1 MRILFDSMG
10 SQVQVQNETGTRLN
24 TLLGAIG
31 SMGYSAGAPWSFSF
45 TDYTRPISQQL
56 DGVDVLVILTHQR
69 AVYPGMPPAI
79 PADVSFSF
87 FDDDL
92 ERIPGW
98 VSEGKG
104 LLLVSNH
111 GAFARG
117 EPPFWPVNDA
127 VLAGGFGISIVPA
140 AFMGTGP
147 LSITP
152 AAGAPARIVSGVAQL
167 VANNS
172 CGIAADG
179 ATVIAPIPPG
189 ATDRSGNGYS
199 PADYAFSLLKP
210 WGDGSVIV
218 AGNSGTAGD
227 RGNRWPSNG
236 KIPDGN
242 NLCFYLNCLA
252 YLGGVSTTMGAGFAG
267 EEAGAAE
274 LVADAA

>member
-24 TLLGAIG
+24 TLLGAIA

-45 TDYTRPISQQL
+45 TDYRQPIFEQL

-69 AVYPGMPPAI
+69 AVYPGLPPAI
-79 PADVSFSF
+79 PSDVSFSF

-92 ERIPGW
+92 EQIPQW
-98 VSEGKG
+98 VSQGKG

-111 GAFARG
+111 GAFTPG
-117 EPPFWPVNDA
+117 QPPYWPVNDA
-127 VLAGGFGISIVPA
+127 VLASKFGISIVPA
-140 AFMGTGP
+140 AFMGAGA
-147 LSITP
+147 LSIRP
-152 AAGAPARIVSGVAQL
+152 AAGAPARIVSGVTQL
-167 VANNS
+167 TANNS

-179 ATVIAPIPPG
+179 STVIAPIPPG

-210 WGDGSVIV
+210 WNDGSVIV

-227 RGNRWPSNG
+227 RGNNWPSNG

-242 NLCFYLNCLA
+242 NLHFYLNCLA
-252 YLGGVSTTMGAGFAG
+252 YLGGASPTTGASFAE

-274 LVADAA
+274 LVEGVA